1 LLSGIHELYRGRGI
15 IQDCS
20 LLFFQRLY
28 GDLSLEGGGKFSS
41 SCFHGDRNH
50 KVIKFLSY
58 FLGHHRTNNRQHNAD
73 RHRQPDEWSLFR
85 KTGY

>member
-1 LLSGIHELYRGRGI
+1 MG
-15 IQDCS
+15 CS
-20 LLFFQRLY
+20 FFQRLY
-28 GDLSLEGGGKFSS
+28 VTIALKEAEFSS